1 MRRDMRSVS
10 FAHRI
15 LVGLFISLVL
25 ASPSLA
31 PAAQEGENKD
41 AWSVNDPPAPKAEVA
56 IDVTRGTWISLDVS
70 PDGRSIVFDMLGD
83 IYVMPIT
90 GGEAKPLTRGLAWD
104 FQPRFSPDGRQIAFI
119 SDAGGGENVWVM
131 NTDGSE
137 RRQVTKE
144 NFRLLGNPAWSPDGR
159 FIVARKH
166 FTTRRSLGT
175 GELWLYDVEAGGAG
189 VQLVKRPNE
198 RYQKELGEPAF
209 SPDGRFLYYTQ
220 AATPGD
226 RFQYAVDSNKDI
238 FHIKRLELATG
249 RIDDFV
255 AGPGGAVRPTPSPDG
270 RYLAFVR
277 RIRAVSAL
285 WIKDLKSGA
294 ERPVYKPL
302 DDDMQE
308 TWGVQGMYPNVAW
321 TPDAAAIIFWA
332 GGKIHRLD
340 LESGQVTEIPFHVK
354 DKRTVIEAVRFQ
366 HDVAPDVFHTK
377 MVRFP
382 VVAPDG
388 RRVVFESLGKLWVKD
403 LPDGKPRRLTRDE
416 TGARELFP
424 AFSRDGRH
432 VVFVRWSDTE
442 LGSVRIVRATGG
454 RARVVSPEPGHY
466 WNPVFSPD
474 GTTIVVERRRG
485 GYLTSPLWSID
496 PGIYA
501 IDVKTKRM
509 RQITHGGR
517 HPQFGASGD
526 RLFFVRDAKKHELV
540 SSDLN
545 GEAVRVHARSEYG
558 IDFAIAPDGRHLA
571 WRQSFQVYLLP
582 LPPGGVL
589 DLTPKTNA
597 LPMKRVS
604 PNGSSYMAW
613 RDAGHL
619 VFSLGPTLYEVD
631 TSVIHDPDFKEP
643 RRLADLSMPVKADK
657 PAGIVALVHGRI
669 VTMNDA
675 RSVIDDGVVVIADNR
690 IRAVGPYGKVG
701 IPKGAKI
708 VDVSGRTVLPG
719 LIDIHAHGPQGV
731 DDLIPEQNWSA
742 LAHLALGVT
751 TIHDPSSRASEIFAA
766 GEYQRAGRLM
776 APRVFSTG
784 EIIYGARSE
793 YFIDIQKYE
802 DALAAVRRLK
812 AEGAIAVKNYNQPR
826 REQRQMVV
834 EAARVEGLNV
844 VAEGGSLYHMDM
856 TLIADGNTGV
866 EHNVPVEHLYDDVL
880 QFWSQ
885 TKVGNTPT
893 LIVSYGGMS
902 AETYFYQHDD
912 VWKHPILSRF
922 VPPHILQP
930 RSVRRLKAPEEDY
943 HHLFAAA
950 ANAKALLDRGV
961 LVNAGAHGQREG
973 LGMHWE
979 IRAMVKGGV
988 SPMEAF
994 AAATINPARYM
1005 GFDKDLGSIEPGK
1018 LADLLVIDGD
1028 PIADIGVS
1036 DHLVYVIQN
1045 GRIYREPTLEEV
1057 VTGRHHLAPF
1067 YWQRR

>member
-1 MRRDMRSVS
+1 MEN
-10 FAHRI
+10 
-15 LVGLFISLVL
+15 LVRLAVMVL
-25 ASPSLA
+25 ALA
-31 PAAQEGENKD
+31 GTTVTAGSPAAADRGNGD
-41 AWSVNDPPAPKAEVA
+41 AAKVWSVDDPPGPKAQVQ
-56 IDVTRGTWISLDVS
+56 IDVTRGTWMSLDVS
-70 PDGRSIVFDMLGD
+70 PDGRTIVFDLLGD
-83 IYVMPIT
+83 IYVLPIS
-90 GGEAKPLTRGLAWD
+90 GGEAKALTHGLAWD
-104 FQPRFSPDGRQIAFI
+104 FQPRFSPDGRRIAFI

-131 NTDGSE
+131 KADGSA

-144 NFRLLGNPAWSPDGR
+144 KFRLLGNPAWSPDGR

-189 VQLVKRPNE
+189 VQLVKRANE

-255 AGPGGAVRPTPSPDG
+255 TGPGGAVRPTPSPDG

-285 WIKDLKSGA
+285 WIKDLKSGE
-294 ERPVYKPL
+294 ERPVYRPL

-308 TWGVQGMYPNVAW
+308 TWGVQGMYPNFAW
-321 TPDAAAIIFWA
+321 TPDSSAIVFWA
-332 GGKIHRLD
+332 GGRIHRLD
-340 LESGQVTEIPFHVK
+340 VRSGRVADIPFHVK
-354 DKRTVIEAVRFQ
+354 DTRTVTQAVRFQ
-366 HDVAPDVFHTK
+366 HEVAPATFRTK

-382 VVAPDG
+382 VVSPDG

-403 LPDGKPRRLTRDE
+403 LPDGKPHRLTRDG
-416 TGARELFP
+416 TNARELFP
-424 AFSRDGRH
+424 AFSRDGRQ
-432 VVFVRWSDTE
+432 VVFVRWSDSD
-442 LGSVRIVRATGG
+442 LGSVRIAPASGG
-454 RARVVSPEPGHY
+454 KARVVSPEPGHY

-474 GTTIVVERRRG
+474 GATIVVERRAG
-485 GYLTSPLWSID
+485 GYLTSPLWSLD
-496 PGIYA
+496 PGLYA
-501 IDVKTKRM
+501 IDVRTKRM
-509 RQITHGGR
+509 RRIAHGGR
-517 HPQFGASGD
+517 HPQFAAGSD
-526 RLFFVRDAKKHELV
+526 RLFFVRDGKKHELV

-571 WRQSFQVYLLP
+571 YRESYQVYLLP
-582 LPPGGVL
+582 FPPGGVL
-589 DLTPKTNA
+589 DLNPTATA

-604 PNGSSYMAW
+604 PDGSSYMAW
-613 RDAGHL
+613 RDARHL

-631 TSVIHDPDFKEP
+631 VAVIHDPDFKAP
-643 RRLADLSMPVKADK
+643 ARLADLSMTVEADR
-657 PAGIVALVHGRI
+657 PSGLVALVHGRI

-675 RSVIDDGVVVIADNR
+675 RSVIEDGVVVIEDNR
-690 IRAVGPYGKVG
+690 IRAVGPFGKIG
-701 IPKGAKI
+701 IPKAAKI
-708 VDVSGRTVLPG
+708 VDVKGRTVLPG
-719 LIDIHAHGPQGV
+719 FIDIHAHGPQGV

-751 TIHDPSSRASEIFAA
+751 TIHDPSIRASEIFAA
-766 GEYQRAGRLM
+766 AEYQRAGRLM
-776 APRVFSTG
+776 GPRMFSTG

-793 YFIDIQKYE
+793 YFVDIQKYD

-812 AEGAIAVKNYNQPR
+812 AQGAISVKNYNQPR

-834 EAARVEGLNV
+834 EAARAEGLNV

-866 EHNVPVEHLYDDVL
+866 EHNIPVEHFYDDLL

-902 AETYFYQHDD
+902 AETWFYQHDD

-922 VPPHILQP
+922 VPPHVLQP
-930 RSVRRLKAPEEDY
+930 RSVRRLKAPETDY

-950 ANAKALLDRGV
+950 ANAKALRERGV

-979 IRAMVKGGV
+979 IRAMAKGGM
-988 SPMEAF
+988 SPMEAL

-1005 GFDKDLGSIEPGK
+1005 GFEKDLGSIEPGK

-1028 PIADIGVS
+1028 PLADIGVT
-1036 DHLVYVIQN
+1036 DRLLYVIQN
-1045 GRIYREPTLEEV
+1045 GRLYREPTLEEV
-1057 VTGRHHLAPF
+1057 VTGHRRLAPF